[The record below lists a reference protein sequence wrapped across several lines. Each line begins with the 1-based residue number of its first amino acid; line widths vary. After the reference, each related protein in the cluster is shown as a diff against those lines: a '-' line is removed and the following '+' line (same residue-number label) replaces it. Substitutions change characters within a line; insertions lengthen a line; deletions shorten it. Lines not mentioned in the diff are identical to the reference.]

1 MKLQEV
7 EWFAARVSSIA
18 HAQRALDRKEM
29 VKQLQR
35 RGDPIAADYNHAARA
50 AEVAA
55 RVARSCGAYP
65 LLSGGDVNV
74 YSLFVERS
82 LRLVKPSGLVTPI
95 GIRTDKTAA
104 PFFSSVAEAERLGA
118 FISFENRR
126 GWLFPDVHHEDQPTV
141 IIIGGT
147 DRRFP
152 SFPYAVKLAAMPAD
166 ELLDPSV
173 YRPRNV

>member
-35 RGDPIAADYNHAARA
+35 RGDPIAADYNHAART

-74 YSLFVERS
+74 YSLLSNALYGWSSRAAWSAWSPRS
-82 LRLVKPSGLVTPI
+82 ASEQIRRQHRSSRVSPKPNDWAHSFHSRIAEVGFFQMFTT
-95 GIRTDKTAA
+95 RTNQ
-104 PFFSSVAEAERLGA
+104 R
-118 FISFENRR
+118 
-126 GWLFPDVHHEDQPTV
+126 
-141 IIIGGT
+141 
-147 DRRFP
+147 
-152 SFPYAVKLAAMPAD
+152 
-166 ELLDPSV
+166 
-173 YRPRNV
+173 